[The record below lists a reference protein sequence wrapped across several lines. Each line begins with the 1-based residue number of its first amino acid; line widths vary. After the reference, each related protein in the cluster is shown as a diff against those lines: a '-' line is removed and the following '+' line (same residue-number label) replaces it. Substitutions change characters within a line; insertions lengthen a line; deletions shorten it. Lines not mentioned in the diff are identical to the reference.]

1 MIKLIIFD
9 LWQTLAYRKT
19 KQGSTSKMLEVTK
32 VNIPKDKFVKI
43 FEKSLQTRK
52 WRKEYLAYKL
62 LCKNMG
68 LKTTKENV
76 ELLMNMRKNAE
87 NKAKLYG
94 YSIKLLKQLKEQRYK
109 TALISNTSV
118 FEIKEVKKTKL
129 LDYIDYP
136 IYSFNVGVIKPN
148 KKIYLEALKTARC
161 KPEEAIM
168 IGDKLIDD
176 VLPPR
181 KLGMNALHYKGDFE
195 ELKKELKKFKIIVK

>member
-32 VNIPKDKFVKI
+32 VDIPKDKFVKI
-43 FEKSLQTRK
+43 FEESLQTRK

-76 ELLMNMRKNAE
+76 ELLMKIRKDAE
-87 NKAKLYG
+87 KKTKLYRH
-94 YSIKLLKQLKEQRYK
+94 SIKLLKQLKEQGYK
-109 TALISNTSV
+109 IALISNTSV
-118 FEIKEVKKTKL
+118 FAIKEVKKTKL

-148 KKIYLEALKTARC
+148 KKIYLEALKTAKC

-181 KLGMNALHYKGDFE
+181 KLGMNALHYKGDYE
-195 ELKKELKKFKIIVK
+195 ELKKELKKFKITVE

>member
-9 LWQTLAYRKT
+9 LWKTLAFRDVKYS
-19 KQGSTSKMLEVTK
+19 STTKMLEVTK

-43 FEKSLQTRK
+43 FEESLQTKK
-52 WRKEYLAYKL
+52 WRKEHLAYKF

-68 LKTTKENV
+68 LKTTKENI
-76 ELLMNMRKNAE
+76 ELLMKIRKDAE
-87 NKAKLYG
+87 KKTKLFK
-94 YSIKLLKQLKEQRYK
+94 YSIKLLKQLQKAGYK

-118 FEIKEVKKTKL
+118 FAIEEIKKTKL

-136 IYSFNVGVIKPN
+136 VFSFNVGVIKPN
-148 KKIYLEALKTARC
+148 KKIYLEALKKAKC
-161 KPEEAIM
+161 KPKEALM

-181 KLGMNALHYKGDFE
+181 KLGMNALHYKGDYE
-195 ELKKELKKFKIIVK
+195 ELKKELKKFNVVVK

>member
-9 LWQTLAYRKT
+9 LWKTLAYRDT

-32 VNIPKDKFVKI
+32 VDIPKDQFVKI
-43 FEKSLQTRK
+43 FEESLQTKK

-76 ELLMNMRKNAE
+76 ELLMKIRKDAE
-87 NKAKLYG
+87 KKTKLYG
-94 YSIKLLKQLKEQRYK
+94 HSIKLLKELRKQGYK
-109 TALISNTSV
+109 IALISNTSV
-118 FEIKEVKKTKL
+118 FAIKEIKKTKL
-129 LDYIDYP
+129 LNYIDYP

-148 KKIYLEALKTARC
+148 KKIYLEALKTAKC
-161 KPEEAIM
+161 KPKDALM

-181 KLGMNALHYKGDFE
+181 KLGINAIHFTGDYE